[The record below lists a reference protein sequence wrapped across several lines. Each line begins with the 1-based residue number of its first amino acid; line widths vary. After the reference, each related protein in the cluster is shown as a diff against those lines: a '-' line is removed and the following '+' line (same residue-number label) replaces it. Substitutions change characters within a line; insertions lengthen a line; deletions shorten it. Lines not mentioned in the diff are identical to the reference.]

1 MEMAIKP
8 PSDIV
13 FDVAR
18 AADPAR
24 YQTAAAKL
32 SAGARPVDP
41 SGFDEAMQTAS
52 ADRLISGGF
61 DIYSARNTIRN
72 SAQASSSDAS
82 KLAGQ
87 QFEAFVLQTFIE
99 SMMPKDAENTFG
111 KGSAG
116 AIWKSMMAEQI
127 AGQVAK
133 SGGIGIADHVL
144 NGRRSDPSRA

>member
-1 MEMAIKP
+1 MKMAIKP

-13 FDVAR
+13 FDVTR

-41 SGFDEAMQTAS
+41 TGFDHAMQVAS
-52 ADRLISGGF
+52 AAPLISGGF
-61 DIYSARNTIRN
+61 DAYSARNTIRN
-72 SAQASSSDAS
+72 SAQAVKSDPT
-82 KLAGQ
+82 KLAAQ
-87 QFEAFVLQTFIE
+87 QFEAFVLQTFVE
-99 SMMPKDAENTFG
+99 SMMPKNAERTFG
-111 KGSAG
+111 KGNAG

-133 SGGIGIADHVL
+133 AGGVGIADHVL
-144 NGRRSDPSRA
+144 SGKKPNMSRA